1 MKTPNNELQ
10 EKNQSDVN
18 RFLYTES
25 DEEEERGGIV
35 PTVITVSKLRKD
47 FKVKEKE
54 AGFLGSLK
62 ALIRPKTRTVTAVD
76 NISFN
81 VKEGEILAFIGPN
94 GAGKSTTIKMLTG
107 ILHPESGKAKVL
119 GYNPWTQRK
128 ELAYNIGSVF
138 GQKPQL
144 WYHLPAIDTFNL
156 FSKIYEL
163 DKKDYEDRLQYLVKI
178 FELEEL
184 LRIPVRKLSL
194 GQRMRCEIAA
204 ALLHRPKMLFLDEPT
219 IGLDIVAKQ
228 KLRELIKELNRKEKM
243 TIFLT
248 SHDTQDIEHLCRR
261 IVIVNHG
268 KIIYD
273 GSVADL
279 HKRFLRNKVI
289 SVKFEEPVK
298 TMQLPGVKV
307 LKIGKYAVDLEVNV
321 KEKSIIEVVEMLM
334 KKYKIADINISDP
347 PIEEIISLIYK
358 RK

>member
-1 MKTPNNELQ
+1 MKTPNNEFQ
-10 EKNQSDVN
+10 ENEQKDVN
-18 RFLYTES
+18 RFLYSGS
-25 DEEEERGGIV
+25 DEEEEIGEVV
-35 PTVITVSKLRKD
+35 PTAIRVNRLRKD
-47 FKVKEKE
+47 FKVREKE

-62 ALIRPKTRTVTAVD
+62 ALVRPKTKTITAVND
-76 NISFN
+76 ISFN

-107 ILHPESGKAKVL
+107 ILHPESGKAKIL
-119 GYNPWTQRK
+119 GYNPWTQRRD
-128 ELAYNIGSVF
+128 LAYKIGSVF

-163 DKKDYEDRLQYLVKI
+163 DKQKYEKRLAYLVKT
-178 FELEEL
+178 FELEDL
-184 LRIPVRKLSL
+184 LQIPVRKLSL
-194 GQRMRCEIAA
+194 GQRMRCEIVA
-204 ALLHRPKMLFLDEPT
+204 ALLHKPKILFLDEPT

-228 KLRELIKELNRKEKM
+228 KMRELIKELNRKENM

-261 IVIVNHG
+261 IIIVNHG

-273 GSVADL
+273 GSVTDL
-279 HKRFLRNKVI
+279 HKRFLQNKVI

-298 TMQLPGVKV
+298 TVQIPCVKV
-307 LKIGKYAVDLEVNV
+307 LKIGKYTVDLEVNV
-321 KEKSIIEVVEMLM
+321 KEKSIITVVDMLM
-334 KKYKIADINISDP
+334 KKYEIADINISDP